1 MYYLILY
8 GLLGLVVLLLIAAA
22 YIKITMR
29 FWSMQ
34 PVFHVYDLW
43 YWLRPPGVIQKSLP
57 GMNKYTNVVNIKT
70 FNLAAADLT
79 PVLPILEDAC
89 AFIKAHYIPHHQV
102 VQYSPTPQ
110 NILAYLSNA
119 NHAAFL
125 SVYQKPTLL
134 LAQAPLPVQVQAPL
148 PVQVQAPL
156 LSAVVT
162 ARPLNVTRQKNKEI
176 FATYY
181 VDNLCVAPSE
191 RKRGLAPQMIQTL
204 AYQLRLANPQIQT
217 CLFKRER
224 DLTAIVPLVLFES
237 ECYQILPEWLT
248 SNGLPGAGLPGGITC
263 IEIASGQ
270 LSLFMSFL
278 NEHTQRFEWLVLP
291 DLSNFATLIKTE
303 NLFVYGLLQGGD
315 LLAVYVFR
323 NTELFYSHQNKTRQ
337 KALECIATICATS
350 CALDVFGQGLRAAL
364 RQIYARRAFGY
375 VLLETTADAAKLRP
389 YLPQMQF
396 SVPSAFYF
404 YNYGSYTSTAAKVL
418 LVY

>member
-8 GLLGLVVLLLIAAA
+8 GLLGLVVLLLLAAA

-70 FNLAAADLT
+70 FNLAVADLT

-89 AFIKAHYIPHHQV
+89 AFIKEHYIPAHQV

-134 LAQAPLPVQVQAPL
+134 TTKSPLA
-148 PVQVQAPL
+148 
-156 LSAVVT
+156 AVVT
-162 ARPLNVTRQKNKEI
+162 ARPLNVTRQKTKEI

-181 VDNLCVAPSE
+181 VDNLCVAPGE

-204 AYQLRLANPQIQT
+204 TYQLRLANPQIQT

-248 SNGLPGAGLPGGITC
+248 YGTSLPGGITC
-263 IEIASGQ
+263 IEIASAQ

-291 DLSNFATLIKTE
+291 DLSNLATLIKTE
-303 NLFVYGLLQGGD
+303 NLFVYGLLQGGA

-337 KALECIATICATS
+337 KVLECIATICATS

-364 RQIYARRAFGY
+364 RQVYARRAFGY
-375 VLLETTADAAKLRP
+375 LLLETTADAAKLRP
-389 YLPQMQF
+389 YLPQLQF

>member
-8 GLLGLVVLLLIAAA
+8 ALLGLVVLLLIAAA

-34 PVFHVYDLW
+34 PVFHVYDVW

-57 GMNKYTNVVNIKT
+57 AMNKYTNVVNIKT

-89 AFIKAHYIPHHQV
+89 AFIKAHYIPAQQV

-119 NHAAFL
+119 NYAAFL
-125 SVYQKPTLL
+125 SVYQKPTLPSTV
-134 LAQAPLPVQVQAPL
+134 A
-148 PVQVQAPL
+148 
-156 LSAVVT
+156 AVVT
-162 ARPLNVTRQKNKEI
+162 ARPLNVTRKKTKEI

-204 AYQLRLANPQIQT
+204 TYHLRLSNPQIQT

-248 SNGLPGAGLPGGITC
+248 YGSGAGLPGAGLPGAGLPGAGLPGGITC
-263 IEIASGQ
+263 IEIASAQ

-278 NEHTQRFEWLVLP
+278 NEHTQRFEWFVLP

-303 NLFVYGLLQGGD
+303 NLFVYGLLQAGE

-323 NTELFYSHQNKTRQ
+323 NTEIFYSHQTKTPQ
-337 KALECIATICATS
+337 KALECIATICAGH
-350 CALDVFGQGLRAAL
+350 CALDVFAQGLRAAL

-404 YNYGSYTSTAAKVL
+404 YNYGCYTATAANVL